1 MGLFTKEIGP
11 VFLKSS
17 NQAAEY
23 IEKLKLLQDKCDGSL
38 KEEIDK
44 QIAIAE
50 YGIKGEQSIAFELKN
65 SGMDMYILQD
75 ICLEHGE
82 LSAQIDYM
90 IVTRKRI
97 YIIECKNMIGDIEV
111 NNTGDFI
118 RTYQLRGRR
127 IKEGIYS
134 PITQNIRHLQIVKE
148 VRKAD
153 RKNIITKKLFENHF
167 EDNYKSIVVLANPKT
182 VLYAKFAK
190 KEVKEQI
197 VRVDQLVHKIK
208 EMDKQVKDGMSE
220 KEMAEIANFFLEKN
234 KQDRSDYTEKY
245 EKILAKAEISNEKNA
260 VTEDVEVSNEKEV
273 ITKKVEVSN
282 EKELI
287 VENVETSK
295 EKEIITEKVETL
307 KEKEIITEK
316 VEKSEAKEVITENV
330 SVEKDN
336 GREKLIA
343 ELKAFRL
350 ERSRQEKVKPYF
362 IFNDAQMADLIE
374 KNPKDKTELCQV
386 SGFGPVKAEKYGD
399 VILEILRDVEE

>member
-11 VFLKSS
+11 VFLKAS

-190 KEVKEQI
+190 TEVKEQI

-208 EMDKQVKDGMSE
+208 EMDKQVKDSMSE

-260 VTEDVEVSNEKEV
+260 VTEDVEVSNEKEA

-282 EKELI
+282 EKEPI
-287 VENVETSK
+287 V
-295 EKEIITEKVETL
+295 EKVEIS

-399 VILEILRDVEE
+399 VILEILGKGKK

>member
-111 NNTGDFI
+111 NNAGDFI

-153 RKNIITKKLFENHF
+153 RKNIITKKLFESHF

-208 EMDKQVKDGMSE
+208 EMDKLVKDSMSE

-245 EKILAKAEISNEKNA
+245 EKILAKAESLNEKNA
-260 VTEDVEVSNEKEV
+260 VTEESETLDKSKVVTEEAETLNEK
-273 ITKKVEVSN
+273 KAVS
-282 EKELI
+282 EKMEAA
-287 VENVETSK
+287 K
-295 EKEIITEKVETL
+295 EKEIIK
-307 KEKEIITEK
+307 EK
-316 VEKSEAKEVITENV
+316 VEKSEEKEVTTKNSSGEND
-330 SVEKDN
+330 SDK
-336 GREKLIA
+336 EKLIA
-343 ELKAFRL
+343 ELKTFRL
-350 ERSRQEKVKPYF
+350 ERSRQEKVKPYC
-362 IFNDAQMADLIE
+362 IFNDAQMLDLIE
-374 KNPKDKTELCQV
+374 KNPKDKEQLCQV

-399 VILEILRDVEE
+399 GILEILGKGKK

>member
-182 VLYAKFAK
+182 VLCAKFAK

-208 EMDKQVKDGMSE
+208 EMDKQVKDSMSE
-220 KEMAEIANFFLEKN
+220 KEMLEVANFFLEKN

-260 VTEDVEVSNEKEV
+260 VTEESEVSNEND
-273 ITKKVEVSN
+273 T
-282 EKELI
+282 
-287 VENVETSK
+287 T
-295 EKEIITEKVETL
+295 TEKVEVLKEKEPIAEKVETS

>member
-111 NNTGDFI
+111 NNAGDFI

-153 RKNIITKKLFENHF
+153 RKNIITKKLFESHF

-208 EMDKQVKDGMSE
+208 EMDKLVKDSMSE

-245 EKILAKAEISNEKNA
+245 EKILAKAKISNEKNA
-260 VTEDVEVSNEKEV
+260 VAEEAETLDKSKVVTEESETLNEK
-273 ITKKVEVSN
+273 KAVS
-282 EKELI
+282 EKMEAA
-287 VENVETSK
+287 K
-295 EKEIITEKVETL
+295 EKEIIK
-307 KEKEIITEK
+307 EK
-316 VEKSEAKEVITENV
+316 VEKSEEKEVTKEKV
-330 SVEKDN
+330 AEEKDSDK
-336 GREKLIA
+336 EKLIT

-374 KNPKDKTELCQV
+374 KNPKDKEQLCQV

-399 VILEILRDVEE
+399 GILEILREGK

>member
-11 VFLKSS
+11 AFLKAS
-17 NQAAEY
+17 NQAAEQ
-23 IEKLKLLQDKCDGSL
+23 IEKLKLLQEKCDGSL

-111 NNTGDFI
+111 NNAGDFI

-245 EKILAKAEISNEKNA
+245 EKILAKAESSNENKA
-260 VTEDVEVSNEKEV
+260 VTEESEALNKSKVVTEEAETLNEK
-273 ITKKVEVSN
+273 KAVS
-282 EKELI
+282 EKMEAA
-287 VENVETSK
+287 K
-295 EKEIITEKVETL
+295 EKEIIK
-307 KEKEIITEK
+307 EK
-316 VEKSEAKEVITENV
+316 VEKLEEKEVTTKNSSGEND
-330 SVEKDN
+330 SDK
-336 GREKLIA
+336 EKLIA
-343 ELKAFRL
+343 ELKTFRL

-362 IFNDAQMADLIE
+362 IFNDAQMLDLIE
-374 KNPKDKTELCQV
+374 KNPKDKEQLCQV

-399 VILEILRDVEE
+399 GILEILREVEE